1 MAKQLVM
8 PPPSSP
14 PTYLP
19 TPTAIVII
27 DTIDICRYGSD
38 TAILD
43 TVLATRKIDVAINKI
58 CKSELSS
65 ISKWIAAAERNNL
78 ASLIIIL
85 KIKSSNYVVK

>member
-14 PTYLP
+14 LTYL
-19 TPTAIVII
+19 PTAIVII